1 MQGGGAR
8 KRILYAPF
16 TILTLRLFIRSL
28 RCARPS
34 LVSATCRIIM
44 TRMNRPSPLRTTLSA
59 ILTAALLV
67 VLGCAHRPTAPA
79 HQDAPRAHSPL
90 TSPPLHSTTQPPS
103 TQPLPK
109 QPFAAEIEAFERADK
124 TNPPPQNAVL
134 FVGSSSIR
142 LWKTLEQD
150 FPGLR
155 VINRG
160 FGGSQV
166 ADSVRYAGRIV
177 LPYRP
182 KVVVLY
188 AGDNDLAAGK
198 SPQQVLADFESFV
211 GKVHAALPDTLVLY
225 LSIKPSVAR
234 WHLIDKIREANRL
247 IERFAATSRGKVVYV
262 DVFTPLLTPDGQPRP
277 DLLIA
282 DGLHL
287 NAEGYKLWT
296 PIVRKHIDRALAAK

>member
-1 MQGGGAR
+1 MTLGIA
-8 KRILYAPF
+8 
-16 TILTLRLFIRSL
+16 TILPEDWPLPAGTFLAVEFVFLFI
-28 RCARPS
+28 
-34 LVSATCRIIM
+34 T
-44 TRMNRPSPLRTTLSA
+44 
-59 ILTAALLV
+59 
-67 VLGCAHRPTAPA
+67 GCAHRRTAPSRTDA
-79 HQDAPRAHSPL
+79 HRAQLPLVSP
-90 TSPPLHSTTQPPS
+90 TVPHPTTQPPS
-103 TQPLPK
+103 TQPAPARPAAP
-109 QPFAAEIEAFERADK
+109 PFAAEIEAFERADK
-124 TNPPPQNAVL
+124 TNPPPQNAIL

-142 LWKTLEQD
+142 LWKTLAED
-150 FPGLR
+150 FADLT

-166 ADSVRYAGRIV
+166 ADSVRYADRIV

-198 SPQQVLADFESFV
+198 SPQQVLADFEAFS
-211 GKVHAALPDTLVLY
+211 GKVHAALPDTPVLY

-247 IERFAATSRGKVVYV
+247 IEQYAGGTQGKVVYV

-296 PIVRKHIDRALAAK
+296 PIVRKELDRILSNRRAERK

>member
-1 MQGGGAR
+1 M
-8 KRILYAPF
+8 
-16 TILTLRLFIRSL
+16 S
-28 RCARPS
+28 
-34 LVSATCRIIM
+34 
-44 TRMNRPSPLRTTLSA
+44 RMNRPSPLRTTLTA
-59 ILTAALLV
+59 ILTAALLFIT
-67 VLGCAHRPTAPA
+67 GCAHRRTAPSRTDA
-79 HQDAPRAHSPL
+79 HRAQLPLVSP
-90 TSPPLHSTTQPPS
+90 TVPHPTTQPPS
-103 TQPLPK
+103 TQPAAARPAAP
-109 QPFAAEIEAFERADK
+109 PFAAEIEAFERADK
-124 TNPPPQNAVL
+124 TNPPPQNAIL

-142 LWKTLEQD
+142 LWKTLAED
-150 FPGLR
+150 FADLT

-166 ADSVRYAGRIV
+166 ADSVRYADRIV

-198 SPQQVLADFESFV
+198 SPQQVLADFEAFS
-211 GKVHAALPDTLVLY
+211 GKVHAALPDTPVLY

-247 IERFAATSRGKVVYV
+247 IEQYAGGTQGKVVYV

-296 PIVRKHIDRALAAK
+296 PIVRKELDRILSNRRAERK